1 MEARRADPLTESV
14 CITPGEYQGL
24 ISAVFALTIIL
35 ITISLFV
42 GFAYRRYW
50 SVMKKNLRADRA
62 SSNISSS
69 YPATRSSGASGISI
83 FGGGFQKPFSNFGR
97 SNNFPAL
104 VKDDLDCPEPG
115 PGGPFEDPSE
125 PIYTDPSL
133 FERSRSLRS
142 IAISQKQRQ
151 LSIIQ
156 N

>member
-1 MEARRADPLTESV
+1 MENV
-14 CITPGEYQGL
+14 CITPSEYQGL

-35 ITISLFV
+35 ITVSLLV

-50 SVMKKNLRADRA
+50 SVMKKNLIADMA
-62 SSNISSS
+62 SSHVSSS
-69 YPATRSSGASGISI
+69 YPATRSSAVSGISI
-83 FGGGFQKPFSNFGR
+83 FGGGFQKPFSGFGR

-104 VKDDLDCPEPG
+104 VKDDMDCPDPA

-142 IAISQKQRQ
+142 IAISQKQRH
-151 LSIIQ
+151 LSLSQ